1 MPSQGDIGE
10 PNLAPGPILSPPVT
24 VGPIAASS
32 LGGIPFIAINGP
44 VHHYSG
50 KRLTQFVLN
59 ALGEVGVTIEVP
71 E

>member
-1 MPSQGDIGE
+1 
-10 PNLAPGPILSPPVT
+10 VT

-32 LGGIPFIAINGP
+32 LGGVPFIAITGP

-50 KRLTQFVLN
+50 KRLTQFILN
-59 ALGEVGVTIEVP
+59 ALGEVGVTIDVP